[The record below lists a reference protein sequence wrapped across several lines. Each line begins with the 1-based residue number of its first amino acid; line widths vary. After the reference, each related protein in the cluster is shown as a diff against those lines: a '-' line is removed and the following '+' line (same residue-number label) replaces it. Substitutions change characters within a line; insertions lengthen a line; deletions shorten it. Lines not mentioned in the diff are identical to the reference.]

1 MSFEPI
7 LFLAVLII
15 SAKLLGEAFHRIN
28 QPSILG
34 NVLAG
39 IIVGPAMFAIV
50 PPINEIDF
58 FISIGV
64 FFLFF
69 LIGLE
74 EIDLPGLFR
83 VLRKRIFAA
92 SAIGF
97 LIPFTVA
104 GFFGLSLDM
113 NFAKSFAIASVIGA
127 SSLGVTAKILTDLGK
142 LRSTIG
148 LEIFTVTAIVE
159 FIAIIITSVLVQINS
174 TEHFPVLTDF
184 VWLFA
189 KMIIFFAIAGLLS
202 VFVFSHLF
210 RIIKK
215 HFRVQQVYF
224 GIVIGIILLVA
235 YFAEIS
241 GIHGA
246 IGALLLGIAVS
257 RMTREEYMEISKSV
271 HAIGYG
277 IFIPI
282 FFAGIGL
289 HFVPNFFELP
299 LWIIGGFIAIIV
311 GVKFLGSYI
320 AVYVAKMRPT
330 TTVAFGVMSKGA
342 VDLALMLS
350 LLEAKILEDTLFSLL
365 VFGTLITM
373 VVSSVNLQRNLKK
386 IVQVKVGTAELG
398 LMPVFFRRTV
408 SDYTAKQIMTSD
420 FHKISPDLTLDEFKK
435 LKSEELKK
443 HDFLVTDLENNLLG
457 AVSKREIKNVH
468 KKSHDVVKIRHIM
481 YRRVHTVLS
490 DEYLFSVIQK
500 MNSHPFDMIPV
511 VENID
516 STKIIG
522 VVTTENIMKL
532 FAEKKPDSKPNEQN
546 QTK

>member
-1 MSFEPI
+1 MFSFVTPI
-7 LFLAVLII
+7 D
-15 SAKLLGEAFHRIN
+15 
-28 QPSILG
+28 
-34 NVLAG
+34 
-39 IIVGPAMFAIV
+39 
-50 PPINEIDF
+50 EIDL

-69 LIGLE
+69 IIGLE

-97 LIPFTVA
+97 LVPFVVA
-104 GFFGLSLDM
+104 GVFGLSLDM

-127 SSLGVTAKILTDLGK
+127 SSLGVTAKILTDIGK

-159 FIAIIITSVLVQINS
+159 FIAIIVTSVMIQINS
-174 TEHFPVLTDF
+174 EQSPMITDF
-184 VWLFA
+184 VWLFV
-189 KMIIFFAIAGLLS
+189 KMIIFFAIAGILA
-202 VFVFSHLF
+202 VFGLPQFF

-215 HFRVQQVYF
+215 HVRLKQVYF
-224 GIVIGIILLVA
+224 GVTIGMILMVA

-257 RMTREEYMEISKSV
+257 RMAREEYTEISKSV

-289 HFVPNFFELP
+289 HFVPSFLELP
-299 LWIIGGFIAIIV
+299 IWIIVGFLSIIV
-311 GVKFLGSYI
+311 GVKFLGSYL
-320 AVYVAKMRPT
+320 AVYVVKMRPT

-350 LLEAKILEDTLFSLL
+350 LLEAKLLENTLFSLL

-373 VVSSVNLQRNLKK
+373 IVSSVGLQTNLKK
-386 IVQVKVGTAELG
+386 VVQVKVGKNELA
-398 LMPVFFRRTV
+398 LLPLFLRRTV
-408 SDYTAKQIMTSD
+408 SDYVAKQVMITD
-420 FHKISPDLTLDEFKK
+420 YKKINSDLTLDEFKE
-435 LKSEELKK
+435 LKSSELKK
-443 HDFLVTDLENNLLG
+443 HDFLVTDLEDNLLG
-457 AVSKREIKNVH
+457 AISNREIKKVD
-468 KKSHDVVKIRHIM
+468 KKSHGVVRIHDIM
-481 YRRVHTVLS
+481 YSKLHTVLP

-511 VENID
+511 VENIN
-516 STKIIG
+516 SNKVIG
-522 VVTTENIMKL
+522 LVTAENIMSL
-532 FAEKKPDSKPNEQN
+532 FTEKKPESKQNNKN